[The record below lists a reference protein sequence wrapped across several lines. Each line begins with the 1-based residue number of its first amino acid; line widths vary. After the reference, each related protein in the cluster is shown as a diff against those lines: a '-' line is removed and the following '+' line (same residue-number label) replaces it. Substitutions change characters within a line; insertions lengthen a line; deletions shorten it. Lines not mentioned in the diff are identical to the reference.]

1 VLRIRTSRYVHR
13 SAWPGLSSTSTCTC
27 TVPLIPGRR
36 KQSTD
41 RSTAGAASCA
51 GNEPVLQKLTL
62 HPLPAPPPLLRAS
75 EPAGYHR
82 HRHIY
87 TAHWR
92 SRSLEA
98 VNSTGRLFFQ
108 CTTAYHRSFVCS
120 PPLSASPLRNP
131 PSVHRWYRNP
141 PNATF
146 RDLEKGDC
154 ALH

>member
-1 VLRIRTSRYVHR
+1 MEIVVRGRVEIVRWICFQSYGDPLVRWKAINRDPIPSAARRKLATWASVLGTRAPSSHSSSAALTDLLHPPVTTSRH
-13 SAWPGLSSTSTCTC
+13 
-27 TVPLIPGRR
+27 
-36 KQSTD
+36 
-41 RSTAGAASCA
+41 
-51 GNEPVLQKLTL
+51 
-62 HPLPAPPPLLRAS
+62 
-75 EPAGYHR
+75 
-82 HRHIY
+82 HRHIH